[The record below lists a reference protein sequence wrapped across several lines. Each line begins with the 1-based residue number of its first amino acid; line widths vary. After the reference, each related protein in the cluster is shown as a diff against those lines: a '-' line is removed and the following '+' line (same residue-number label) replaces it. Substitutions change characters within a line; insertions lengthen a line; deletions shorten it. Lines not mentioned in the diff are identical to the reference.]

1 MAGPREES
9 SKDCLCNGAFGLEGE
24 TVLVGDVEGL
34 GGEELGVISRRGAE
48 VDVTLKVV
56 EESLLSALSSR
67 GLRVL
72 SSRQMGA

>member
-9 SKDCLCNGAFGLEGE
+9 SNDCLCGGAIGLEGE
-24 TVLVGDVEGL
+24 MRSVGDVEGL
-34 GGEELGVISRRGAE
+34 RGEELGVISRRGAE

-72 SSRQMGA
+72 SSR

>member
-9 SKDCLCNGAFGLEGE
+9 SNDCLCRGAIGLEGE
-24 TVLVGDVEGL
+24 MLSVRDVEGL
-34 GGEELGVISRRGAE
+34 RGEELGVISRRGAE
-48 VDVTLKVV
+48 MDVTLKVV

-72 SSRQMGA
+72 SSR

>member
-9 SKDCLCNGAFGLEGE
+9 SKDCLCSGASGLERE
-24 TVLVGDVEGL
+24 MLLVGDVEGL
-34 GGEELGVISRRGAE
+34 KGEELGVISRRGTE
-48 VDVTLKVV
+48 VDATLKVV

-72 SSRQMGA
+72 SGQMGA

>member
-9 SKDCLCNGAFGLEGE
+9 SNDCLCGGAIGLVGE
-24 TVLVGDVEGL
+24 MLSVGDVEGL
-34 GGEELGVISRRGAE
+34 RGEELGVISRRGTE

-67 GLRVL
+67 GLRILL
-72 SSRQMGA
+72 SR